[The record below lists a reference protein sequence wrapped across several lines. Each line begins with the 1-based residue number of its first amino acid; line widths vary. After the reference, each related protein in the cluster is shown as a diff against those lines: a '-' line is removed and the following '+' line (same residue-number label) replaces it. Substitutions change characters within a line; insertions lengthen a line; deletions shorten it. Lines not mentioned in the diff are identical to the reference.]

1 MNPGQIDSHQDRGQ
15 PRRLIEK
22 TMARTAAVAAVAI
35 CGAGCSGPVEGVD
48 EAGTVGRV
56 GTHSFTLKQV
66 DARAQRDE
74 LKTYQALFEARQRA
88 LNALIDEQLLADQAR
103 GEAIAPDSLM
113 AREVSARAE
122 AVNDSSVQAFYE
134 QNQARMGGQAL
145 EEMRERILD
154 YLVTQSRRRVRDS
167 YFARLRQEAGVEM
180 SLEPP
185 RAVIEVS
192 AEEPTR
198 GPADAPIQ
206 LVEYSDFQCPYCV
219 RSQVVVERVMA
230 TYGDRVRHIF
240 RDYPLPGHE
249 HARIAAR
256 AGQCAHDQGRFWQYR
271 ALLFANI
278 KALSADDLKRHAAT
292 AGLDLPRFESC
303 LDSGRFGDWIDE
315 DVRSGQALGV
325 TGTPAFFVNGR
336 LLSGARPFQDFQQLI
351 EEELRG

>member
-1 MNPGQIDSHQDRGQ
+1 MVQSPSPGFPPPKSPTAH
-15 PRRLIEK
+15 PPH
-22 TMARTAAVAAVAI
+22 ARSTPA
-35 CGAGCSGPVEGVD
+35 
-48 EAGTVGRV
+48 
-56 GTHSFTLKQV
+56 THP
-66 DARAQRDE
+66 
-74 LKTYQALFEARQRA
+74 QRA
-88 LNALIDEQLLADQAR
+88 LDALIDEQLLADQAR
-103 GEAIAPDSLM
+103 GEGIAPDSLM

-134 QNQARMGGQAL
+134 QNQAGMGGQAL
-145 EEMRERILD
+145 EEMRERIHD

-219 RSQVVVERVMA
+219 RAQVVVERVMA

-249 HARIAAR
+249 HAHIAAR

-303 LDSGRFGDWIDE
+303 LDSDRFGDWIDE

-336 LLSGARPFQDFQQLI
+336 LLSGARPFQDFEQLI